1 MLTGL
6 PLQDCW
12 LCPVMKTAPP
22 HRVSRGPECYPRE
35 APVQRFS
42 RSVCGVDATR
52 FFSLIA
58 RAAKLVSFTVPRCW
72 KSDLAAQVGFLSLGA
87 KHEWCLD
94 NGEERSPET
103 AVTTDRWDCALVDV
117 TGIAA
122 ARFRIAQ
129 VRIVNAM
136 SQKCSRSHEINSDRS
151 RGSGSLETPMA
162 PCQRP
167 HSNPRSA

>member
-1 MLTGL
+1 MRNIILKL
-6 PLQDCW
+6 RAD
-12 LCPVMKTAPP
+12 
-22 HRVSRGPECYPRE
+22 SI
-35 APVQRFS
+35 
-42 RSVCGVDATR
+42 R

-94 NGEERSPET
+94 NGKERSPET
-103 AVTTDRWDCALVDV
+103 AVTLDKWDCAIVVL

-122 ARFRIAQ
+122 AKFRIAQ
-129 VRIVNAM
+129 VRIVSAM

-151 RGSGSLETPMA
+151 RGSGSLEAPMA
-162 PCQRP
+162 PCQRQSSSP
-167 HSNPRSA
+167 QSA